1 MDHDNSQ
8 SIDLSELLGFYGHL
22 DQVHYVCTESIRE
35 ESSIFSVSRTV
46 GFSEKVLNLLN
57 TTVAKSYK
65 KSSLS
70 LWILSQ
76 GC

>member
-1 MDHDNSQ
+1 MSV
-8 SIDLSELLGFYGHL
+8 LKAF
-22 DQVHYVCTESIRE
+22 VKKVRF
-35 ESSIFSVSRTV
+35 FSFRTV